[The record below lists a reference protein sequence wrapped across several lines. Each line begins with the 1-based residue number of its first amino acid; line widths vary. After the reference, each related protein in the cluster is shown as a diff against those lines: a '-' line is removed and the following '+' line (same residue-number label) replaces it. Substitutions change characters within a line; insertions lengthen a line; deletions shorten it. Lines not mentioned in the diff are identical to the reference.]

1 MENLNNI
8 TNLKNILN
16 LFGKKEKKS
25 VAMQLLEKHGY
36 HPDEKCF
43 WNSINRERLYEM
55 LPDKLVDLVEKTR
68 ELSAEEDNLNAFAE
82 KLKKFTPEQK
92 QELIDIGYLAPEAV
106 ATTSNN
112 DEPDVFKDALNE
124 VIAKIG
130 NSKISPKEIDKLA
143 QESLSVDDCK
153 IFEKS
158 SFYED
163 EFPSVVRSADYPEF
177 AKDESGQARKKDD
190 IIDLAKKKYGK
201 AVVYHYSNLLRM
213 IGSTIRMQ
221 QATHVQPATN

>member
-1 MENLNNI
+1 MENSNTNNF
-8 TNLKNILN
+8 NNILN
-16 LFGKKEKKS
+16 MLTNRKKKS

-36 HPDEKCF
+36 HPDEKCL
-43 WNSINRERLYEM
+43 WNNISRGQLYAM
-55 LPDKLVDLVEKTR
+55 LPAELVDLIEKTR
-68 ELSAEEDNLNAFAE
+68 ELCAEEDDPKAFAE
-82 KLKKFTPEQK
+82 KLKGFTPEQK
-92 QELIDIGYLAPEAV
+92 QELIDVGYLAPEA
-106 ATTSNN
+106 ATASNN
-112 DEPDVFKDALNE
+112 CDSDIFKAALDK

-130 NSKISPKEIDKLA
+130 NSKISSKEIDKLA

-153 IFEKS
+153 IFAKS

-190 IIDLAKKKYGK
+190 IIDLAKRTYGK

-221 QATHVQPATN
+221 QATHAQPATN

>member
-1 MENLNNI
+1 MENSNINNLNKI
-8 TNLKNILN
+8 LSILTNRK
-16 LFGKKEKKS
+16 KKS
-25 VAMQLLEKHGY
+25 VAMQILEKHGY
-36 HPDEKCF
+36 HPDEKCL
-43 WNSINRERLYEM
+43 WNNISRGRLYET
-55 LPDKLVDLVEKTR
+55 LPNELVDLIEKTR
-68 ELSAEEDNLNAFAE
+68 ELCSEEDDPNAFAE
-82 KLKKFTPEQK
+82 KLKEFTPEQK
-92 QELIDIGYLAPEAV
+92 QELIDVGYLAPEA
-106 ATTSNN
+106 ATASNN
-112 DEPDVFKDALNE
+112 CDSDIFKDALE
-124 VIAKIG
+124 KVIAKIG
-130 NSKISPKEIDKLA
+130 NSKISSKEIDKLA

-177 AKDESGQARKKDD
+177 AKDDSGQARKKDD

-221 QATHVQPATN
+221 QASQPATN

>member
-8 TNLKNILN
+8 DNLKNILN
-16 LFGKKEKKS
+16 IFGKKEKKS

-36 HPDEKCF
+36 HPDEKCL
-43 WNSINRERLYEM
+43 WNNVNRERLYEM
-55 LPDKLVDLVEKTR
+55 LPNELVDLIEKTR
-68 ELSAEEDNLNAFAE
+68 ELCSEEDDPNAFAE
-82 KLKKFTPEQK
+82 KLKEFTPEQK
-92 QELIDIGYLAPEAV
+92 QELIDIGYLAPEA
-106 ATTSNN
+106 ATASNN
-112 DEPDVFKDALNE
+112 CDSDIFKDALE
-124 VIAKIG
+124 KVIAKIG
-130 NSKISPKEIDKLA
+130 DSKISPKEIDKLA

-158 SFYED
+158 SFYEE

-190 IIDLAKKKYGK
+190 IIELAKKKYGK

>member
-1 MENLNNI
+1 MENSNINNLNKI
-8 TNLKNILN
+8 LSILTNRK
-16 LFGKKEKKS
+16 KKS
-25 VAMQLLEKHGY
+25 VAMQILEKHGY
-36 HPDEKCF
+36 HPDEKCL
-43 WNSINRERLYEM
+43 WNNISRGRLYET
-55 LPDKLVDLVEKTR
+55 LPNELVDLIEKTR
-68 ELSAEEDNLNAFAE
+68 ELCSEEDDPNAFAE
-82 KLKKFTPEQK
+82 KLKEFTPEQK
-92 QELIDIGYLAPEAV
+92 QELIDVGYLAPEAV

-112 DEPDVFKDALNE
+112 DEPDVFKDALNK
-124 VIAKIG
+124 VITKIG
-130 NSKISPKEIDKLA
+130 NNRISSKEIDKLA

-158 SFYED
+158 NFYED

-221 QATHVQPATN
+221 QASQPATN

>member
-1 MENLNNI
+1 MENSNTNNF
-8 TNLKNILN
+8 NNILN
-16 LFGKKEKKS
+16 MLTNRKKKS

-36 HPDEKCF
+36 HPDEKCL
-43 WNSINRERLYEM
+43 WNNISRGQLYAM
-55 LPDKLVDLVEKTR
+55 LPAELVDLIEKTR
-68 ELSAEEDNLNAFAE
+68 ELCAEEDDPKAFAE
-82 KLKKFTPEQK
+82 KLKGFTPEQK
-92 QELIDIGYLAPEAV
+92 QELIDVGYLAPEA
-106 ATTSNN
+106 ATASNN
-112 DEPDVFKDALNE
+112 CDSDIFKAALDK

-130 NSKISPKEIDKLA
+130 NSKISSKEIDKLA

-153 IFEKS
+153 IFAKS

-163 EFPSVVRSADYPEF
+163 EFPSVVRSSDYPEF

-190 IIDLAKKKYGK
+190 IIDLAKRTYGK

-221 QATHVQPATN
+221 QATHAQPATN